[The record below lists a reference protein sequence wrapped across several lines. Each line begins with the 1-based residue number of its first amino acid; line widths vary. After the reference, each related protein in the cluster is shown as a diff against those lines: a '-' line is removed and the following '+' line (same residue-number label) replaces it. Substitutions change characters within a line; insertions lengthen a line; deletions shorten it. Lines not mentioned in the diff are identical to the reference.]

1 MANCLGICL
10 QICQVV
16 LFLVFR
22 KDDFEDIEIEKKDI
36 ALKEKYEAKEQEVEE
51 SKDPEYMTGF
61 I

>member
-1 MANCLGICL
+1 M
-10 QICQVV
+10 

-22 KDDFEDIEIEKKDI
+22 KDDLEDIEIEKKDI